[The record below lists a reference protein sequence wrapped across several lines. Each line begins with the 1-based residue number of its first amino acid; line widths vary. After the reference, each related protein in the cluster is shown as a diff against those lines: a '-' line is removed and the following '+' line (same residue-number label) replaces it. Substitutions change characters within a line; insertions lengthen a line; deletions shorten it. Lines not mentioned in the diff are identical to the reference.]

1 MIDEE
6 CRNKNCLK
14 RRGRN
19 DVQNKKLEK
28 KKKRMKRIH
37 CIKLHA
43 ASSLT
48 GKVSSISTQ
57 NTKDMTIH
65 TDIGEMSD

>member
-6 CRNKNCLK
+6 YRNKNCLK

>member
-6 CRNKNCLK
+6 CRNKHCLK

-28 KKKRMKRIH
+28 KKKSMKRIH

>member
-28 KKKRMKRIH
+28 KKKKDEKDTLYKTTCCKQSH
-37 CIKLHA
+37 WQ
-43 ASSLT
+43 SLLQ
-48 GKVSSISTQ
+48 STQ